1 MSIFNLELGCPDLTP
16 PAHAWYKRDGDQAVI
31 GCEWSHKTWHLSC
44 DGHSW
49 SGVVG
54 NCSDIVTAATP
65 TTEKQVELFSALW
78 LVCVISVS
86 VVLMVIASVIGV
98 VCMKKYRIKHDV
110 QKSMTLKRVSGQ
122 GHYDLDPNIEMASM
136 LYLPYK
142 LSQEEDQQQGTLSD
156 PHRPTSYLIP
166 QDQVVNELTPIRM
179 WERPLPDIP
188 DKPLTS
194 STVAPS
200 TTVRSGRTPGDGDE
214 AVGGLQYP

>member
-1 MSIFNLELGCPDLTP
+1 
-16 PAHAWYKRDGDQAVI
+16 
-31 GCEWSHKTWHLSC
+31 
-44 DGHSW
+44 
-49 SGVVG
+49 
-54 NCSDIVTAATP
+54 
-65 TTEKQVELFSALW
+65 
-78 LVCVISVS
+78 
-86 VVLMVIASVIGV
+86 
-98 VCMKKYRIKHDV
+98 
-110 QKSMTLKRVSGQ
+110 MTLKRVSGQ

-136 LYLPYK
+136 LYLPYT

-214 AVGGLQYP
+214 AVGDFNTHDTGTTRNYKTIPQSCASEKQMECPTLTFMGQRC